1 MHDAGYVQSGTSSTT
16 SHLDINILSILQNLE
31 SPLGIIMQ
39 IKNENDF
46 PPFFKINYAMISDKQ
61 TIAQEFNAYFKY
73 ACPTLAND
81 IVTPLHK
88 SFHDYLTAPST
99 ANLSF
104 DYVSETNIAKIIKK
118 YPPNL
123 VVGTITYLLN
133 Y

>member
-1 MHDAGYVQSGTSSTT
+1 
-16 SHLDINILSILQNLE
+16 
-31 SPLGIIMQ
+31 
-39 IKNENDF
+39 
-46 PPFFKINYAMISDKQ
+46 MISDKQ

-73 ACPTLAND
+73 VCPTLAND

-104 DYVSETNIAKIIKK
+104 DYVFETNIAKIIKK

-123 VVGTITYLLN
+123 VVGTITYFLN